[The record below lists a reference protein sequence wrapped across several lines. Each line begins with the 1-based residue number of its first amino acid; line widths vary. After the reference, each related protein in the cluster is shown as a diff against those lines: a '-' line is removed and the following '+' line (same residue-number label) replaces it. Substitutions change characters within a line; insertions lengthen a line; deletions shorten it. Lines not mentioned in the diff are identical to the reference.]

1 MFDAFRE
8 KYFSL
13 KYFIE
18 LFYEIWM
25 KKNVRRSLYG
35 CLHCSKGTK
44 AWLNVALLKILEV
57 DLNLYLILDVPLY
70 VYQKLHVWP
79 LITPAV

>member
-1 MFDAFRE
+1 MFDAFR
-8 KYFSL
+8 KKNFSL
-13 KYFIE
+13 KDFIE
-18 LFYEIWM
+18 LFYEILI

-35 CLHCSKGTK
+35 CPHCSKGTK
-44 AWLNVALLKILEV
+44 AWLNVALLKILEF
-57 DLNLYLILDVPLY
+57 DLNLYLILNVPLY